1 MHRKSSASER
11 IDDTVLDWTL
21 QWQEAG
27 RRTGGAELLLRQAER
42 KFGPLGKHDRLRIEL
57 APHERLLD
65 WGERLVVARTLDEVF
80 RW

>member
-1 MHRKSSASER
+1 M
-11 IDDTVLDWTL
+11 

-42 KFGPLGKHDRLRIEL
+42 KFGPLGQHDRLRIEM
-57 APHERLLD
+57 ASRDRLLD
-65 WGERLVVARTLDEVF
+65 WGERLVMARTLEEVF

>member
-1 MHRKSSASER
+1 MERKRDER
-11 IDDTVLDWTL
+11 ERPGDVVLDWTW

-27 RRTGGAELLLRQAER
+27 RRQGGAELLLRQAER
-42 KFGPLGKHDRLRIEL
+42 KFGPLQKHDRLRIEL

-65 WGERLVVARTLDEVF
+65 WGERLVMARSLDEVF

>member
-1 MHRKSSASER
+1 MNRKSSVSER
-11 IDDTVLDWTL
+11 TGDTVLDWTM

-42 KFGPLGKHDRLRIEL
+42 KFGPLGQHDRLRIEM
-57 APHERLLD
+57 ASRDRLLD
-65 WGERLVVARTLDEVF
+65 WGERLVMARTLEEVF

>member
-1 MHRKSSASER
+1 MNRNSSVSER
-11 IDDTVLDWTL
+11 IGDTVLDWTM

-42 KFGPLGKHDRLRIEL
+42 KFGPLGQHDRLRIEM
-57 APHERLLD
+57 ASRDRLLD
-65 WGERLVVARTLDEVF
+65 WGERLVMARTLEEVF

>member
-1 MHRKSSASER
+1 MERKRDARER
-11 IDDTVLDWTL
+11 TEDSVFDWTW

-27 RRTGGAELLLRQAER
+27 RRQGGAELLLRQAER
-42 KFGPLGKHDRLRIEL
+42 KFGPLEKHDRLRIEL

-65 WGERLVVARTLDEVF
+65 WGERLVMARSLEEVF